1 MTDERQ
7 LRSALEQ
14 IAVVLDQSGGD
25 RFAIEAR
32 GIARAALVVPAPHTV
47 LWPPHPGDVYQS
59 SSLCSCGEW
68 QYDADTPGDLFNE
81 TRAVQRDWTR
91 HVAQVPAQEERLRE
105 ALVFWAE
112 GWDGEPGSLPT
123 PEGMRNLYAIVEQAR
138 ALGDE
143 SKEEGS

>member
-7 LRSALEQ
+7 ALDWRGRASLAAVESAA
-14 IAVVLDQSGGD
+14 INAGTHIPAVDDFGN
-25 RFAIEAR
+25 
-32 GIARAALVVPAPHTV
+32 
-47 LWPPHPGDVYQS
+47 
-59 SSLCSCGEW
+59 
-68 QYDADTPGDLFNE
+68 QYLA
-81 TRAVQRDWTR
+81 
-91 HVAQVPAQEERLRE
+91 AQVPAQEERLRE

-143 SKEEGS
+143 SKEEGAG